1 MQTTEL
7 ISERKTE
14 LKHKGKPVFEVVRRY
29 CKDGWSHKVATIT
42 DLCTVYEKEGVRCYR
57 KAVSYTHLT
66 LPTKR
71 IV

>member
-14 LKHKGKPVFEVVRRY
+14 LKYKGKTVYEVVRKY
-29 CKDGWSHKVATIT
+29 CENGWLHKVATIK

-57 KAVSYTHLT
+57 KVYF
-66 LPTKR
+66 
-71 IV
+71 

>member
-14 LKHKGKPVFEVVRRY
+14 LKHKGKTVYEVARKY
-29 CKDGWSHKVATIT
+29 CKGGWLHKVATIT

-57 KAVSYTHLT
+57 KVYF
-66 LPTKR
+66 
-71 IV
+71 